1 MYSSQKNNVKKHN
14 LHPYKV
20 FMYNNSWFLIAYNEK
35 NGEIGYYKLNRIDD
49 IKITDKSFRVSKTYK
64 ESDFIDDYG
73 MKKYGDFFEISLK
86 IRDSVAG
93 ITKERVY
100 GKNQI
105 IEELDDN
112 TIILHVEMQNKDNIL
127 SFVLGFGV
135 QAEVLSPKWL
145 IEDVKKELNNVLGI
159 YKK

>member
-1 MYSSQKNNVKKHN
+1 
-14 LHPYKV
+14 
-20 FMYNNSWFLIAYNEK
+20 
-35 NGEIGYYKLNRIDD
+35 
-49 IKITDKSFRVSKTYK
+49 
-64 ESDFIDDYG
+64 